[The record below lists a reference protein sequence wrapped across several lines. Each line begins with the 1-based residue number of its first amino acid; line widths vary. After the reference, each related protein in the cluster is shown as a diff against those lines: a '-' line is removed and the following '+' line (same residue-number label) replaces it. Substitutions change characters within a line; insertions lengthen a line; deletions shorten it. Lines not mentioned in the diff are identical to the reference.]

1 MSFDSYQLDPAIYD
15 EMFLPDGGTREHA
28 RALFD
33 ALSRMSGDE
42 LASVQGRV
50 NRTFSRESISF
61 TVYGDAEAEERII
74 PVDPIPRVL
83 TEADWNGLSE
93 GLTQRVRGPQL
104 LPPGRVRR
112 GADH

>member
-1 MSFDSYQLDPAIYD
+1 MSFDSYQLDPAVYD
-15 EMFLPDGGTREHA
+15 EMFLPDGSTREHA

-33 ALSRMSGDE
+33 ALSRMSSDE

-74 PVDPIPRVL
+74 PVDPIPRCAGRSRL
-83 TEADWNGLSE
+83 ERA
-93 GLTQRVRGPQL
+93 VRGTDPAGAGPEL
-104 LPPGRVRR
+104 LPPGCVRR